1 MCDSDCGCGHH
12 EKDEGCLRHRP
23 ERGWLQLLFLRL
35 IHEKPMHGYQIMEE
49 LSGKG
54 YVSDRKLEPGS
65 VYTIL
70 RRMEKRGLVTSEWAE
85 KTSGADRRVYKTT
98 PEGDD
103 ILRRGIEAMN
113 LRKAVLDD
121 LSAYYDKHLKQ

>member
-12 EKDEGCLRHRP
+12 TGGECPKHRP

-49 LSGKG
+49 LNGKG
-54 YVSDRKLEPGS
+54 YVSDGRLEAGT

-70 RRMEKRGLVTSEWAE
+70 RRMEHRGLLTSKWEE
-85 KTSGADRRVYKTT
+85 KGGVPDRRTYRVT
-98 PEGDD
+98 PEGEDV
-103 ILRRGIEAMN
+103 LRRGIEAMN
-113 LRKAVLDD
+113 LRKEVLDN
-121 LSAYYDKHLKQ
+121 LSTYYNDHLKK